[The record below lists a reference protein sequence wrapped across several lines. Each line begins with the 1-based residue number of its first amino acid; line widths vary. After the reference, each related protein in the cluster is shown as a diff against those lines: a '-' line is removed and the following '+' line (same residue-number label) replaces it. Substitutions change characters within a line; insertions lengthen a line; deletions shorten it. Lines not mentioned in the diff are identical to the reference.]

1 MGDVTFRLPEAPPE
15 DYLRLVRWWREASR
29 YMSAAITLGGA
40 PQRARGRDEISDLVD
55 FVAPETV
62 EAEARKALAEGLP
75 TIRPALQVDAS
86 LASRARA
93 TTRRR
98 ITWLTEMAE
107 RGAPSYGQDLEPLV
121 AEVQARNDEVL
132 RAAGFEAD

>member
-1 MGDVTFRLPEAPPE
+1 MGEVTFTLPEAPPE

-29 YMSAAITLGGA
+29 YMSAAITMGGA
-40 PQRARGRDEISDLVD
+40 PQRSRGRDEVTDLVD

-75 TIRPALQVDAS
+75 TIQPALQVDAL

-93 TTRRR
+93 TARRR
-98 ITWLTEMAE
+98 MTWLTEMAKH
-107 RGAPSYGQDLEPLV
+107 GAPSYDPDLQPLV
-121 AEVQARNDEVL
+121 AEAQARNDEVL
-132 RAAGFEAD
+132 RAAGFEPD